1 MNEARMRLEEQLR
14 QKTLEKGQ
22 TADTLVRFAFDMMR
36 RAYAPYSHFTVGA
49 ALLGRN
55 GKIYTG
61 CNVENAAYSPTCC
74 AERTA
79 FFNAVAD
86 GCRKFE
92 AIAVVGGHDGNVTDF
107 CPPCGV
113 CRQVMTEFCGPEFM
127 IILAKSHTER
137 KVYQLRELLPES
149 FKLN

>member
-14 QKTLEKGQ
+14 QKTLEKGNM
-22 TADTLVRFAFDMMR
+22 ADMLVRFANDAMKK
-36 RAYAPYSHFTVGA
+36 AYAPYSHFMVGA

-55 GKIYTG
+55 GKIYVG

-74 AERTA
+74 AERNA
-79 FFNAVAD
+79 FFHAVAD

-92 AIAVVGGHDGNVTDF
+92 AIAVVGGKDGKVTDY

-113 CRQVMTEFCGPEFM
+113 CRQVMTEFCGPSFLVIM
-127 IILAKSHTER
+127 SKSSTER
-137 KVYQLRELLPES
+137 KVYQLKDLLPES
-149 FKLN
+149 FKLE

>member
-14 QKTLEKGQ
+14 QKTLEKGNM
-22 TADTLVRFAFDMMR
+22 ADTLVRFANDAMK

-55 GKIYTG
+55 GKIYVG
-61 CNVENAAYSPTCC
+61 CNVENASYSMTCC
-74 AERTA
+74 AERNA

-92 AIAVVGGHDGNVTDF
+92 AIAVVGGTDGNVTDY
-107 CPPCGV
+107 CPPCGA
-113 CRQVMTEFCGPEFM
+113 CRQVMTEFCGPSFLVIM
-127 IILAKSHTER
+127 SKSSTER
-137 KVYQLRELLPES
+137 KVYQLKDLLPEN
-149 FKLN
+149 FKMV

>member
-49 ALLGRN
+49 ALH
-55 GKIYTG
+55 
-61 CNVENAAYSPTCC
+61 
-74 AERTA
+74 
-79 FFNAVAD
+79 AVAD

-92 AIAVVGGHDGNVTDF
+92 AIAVVGGPDGNVTDY

-127 IILAKSHTER
+127 VILAKSHTER

>member
-1 MNEARMRLEEQLR
+1 MNDARMRLEEQLR
-14 QKTLEKGQ
+14 QKTLEKDQ
-22 TADTLVRFAFDMMR
+22 MADTLVRFAFDAMR

-55 GKIYTG
+55 GKIYVG
-61 CNVENAAYSPTCC
+61 CNVENASYSPTCC

-79 FFNAVAD
+79 FFSAVAD

-92 AIAVVGGHDGNVTDF
+92 AIAIVGGHEGNVTDY

-113 CRQVMTEFCGPEFM
+113 CRQVMTEFCSPEFM
-127 IILAKSHTER
+127 VILAKSFTEQ
-137 KVYQLRELLPES
+137 KVFQLKELLPES
-149 FKLN
+149 FKLI

>member
-14 QKTLEKGQ
+14 QNTLEKGQ

-92 AIAVVGGHDGNVTDF
+92 AIAVVGGPDGNVTDY

-127 IILAKSHTER
+127 VILAKSHTER

>member
-22 TADTLVRFAFDMMR
+22 MAERLVRSAYDAMR

-55 GKIYTG
+55 GKIYLG

-74 AERTA
+74 AERNA
-79 FFNAVAD
+79 FFYAVAD

-92 AIAVVGGHDGNVTDF
+92 AIAVVGGPDGNVTDF

-113 CRQVMTEFCGPEFM
+113 CRQVMSEFCGPEFM
-127 IILAKSHTER
+127 VILAKNSSER
-137 KVYQLRELLPES
+137 KVFLLKELLPES

>member
-1 MNEARMRLEEQLR
+1 MTDRELLSRAKAASLNAY
-14 QKTLEKGQ
+14 
-22 TADTLVRFAFDMMR
+22 VPYSRFA
-36 RAYAPYSHFTVGA
+36 VGA
-49 ALLGRN
+49 ALECTDGTVF
-55 GKIYTG
+55 TG
-61 CNVENAAYSPTCC
+61 CNVENAAYSPSCC

>member
-74 AERTA
+74 AERTPA
-79 FFNAVAD
+79 
-86 GCRKFE
+86 
-92 AIAVVGGHDGNVTDF
+92 GHDGVLRSGIYDHSGKK
-107 CPPCGV
+107 PYGEEDISA
-113 CRQVMTEFCGPEFM
+113 QGAAAGEF
-127 IILAKSHTER
+127 
-137 KVYQLRELLPES
+137 
-149 FKLN
+149 